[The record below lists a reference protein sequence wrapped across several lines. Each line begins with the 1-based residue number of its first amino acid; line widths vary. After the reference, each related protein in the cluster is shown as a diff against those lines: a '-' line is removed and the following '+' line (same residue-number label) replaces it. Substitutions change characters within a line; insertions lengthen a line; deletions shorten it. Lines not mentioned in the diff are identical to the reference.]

1 MVLPTVPTALS
12 LAVVTTML
20 AITPAA
26 ADPAAVIA
34 ATYPVYSLSPP
45 TAASIV
51 VCHGYGCRLRNEIGI
66 TAADRRHLG
75 ALMAAGR
82 ASAAAERH
90 AVGRAGAWFD
100 RRIGPAAGTVDHV
113 ARAGVSYVMRSDHQF
128 DCIDSSRN
136 ATTLLLL
143 LDELRLLHFHEP
155 DDPVARGYLI
165 DGRPPHVTAVLRDK
179 TTGHRWA
186 VDPWTRGYGQPPE
199 IMPLDRWM
207 PLY

>member
-1 MVLPTVPTALS
+1 MVFPSVPTTLS
-12 LAVVTTML
+12 LVIAMTML
-20 AITPAA
+20 AIAPAW
-26 ADPAAVIA
+26 ADRAGVIA
-34 ATYPVYSLSPP
+34 ATYPEYSLSPP
-45 TAASIV
+45 TASSLV
-51 VCHGYGCRLRNEIGI
+51 VCHGYGCRLRQEIGI
-66 TAADRRHLG
+66 TAADRRHLA

-90 AVGRAGAWFD
+90 AVARAGAWFD
-100 RRIGPAAGTVDHV
+100 RRIGPAAGTVNHV

-143 LDELRLLHFHEP
+143 LDELRLLQFHEP

-165 DGRPPHVTAVLRDK
+165 DGRPPHVTAVLKDK
-179 TTGHRWA
+179 TTGQRWA

-199 IMPLDRWM
+199 IIPLARWKT
-207 PLY
+207 LD